1 MTFIVAGQM
10 LPSPCSRAHMVAVQ
24 VVHQAELVVA
34 QRLVAAVD
42 EHAATGPVVDAAVAV
57 ASLHHS
63 APGGHHL
70 P

>member
-1 MTFIVAGQM
+1 M
-10 LPSPCSRAHMVAVQ
+10 LSSPCSRVDMVSVQ
-24 VVHQAELVVA
+24 VVHDTKLVVA

-42 EHAATGPVVDAAVAV
+42 KHAAAGPVIDAAVAI

-63 APGGHHL
+63 AFGGHNL

>member
-1 MTFIVAGQM
+1 MTFILAGQM
-10 LPSPCSRAHMVAVQ
+10 RSSPCSRADMVAVQ
-24 VVHQAELVVA
+24 LVHQAKLAVA

-42 EHAATGPVVDAAVAV
+42 KHAAAGPVVDAAVAV

-63 APGGHHL
+63 ALSGHNL

>member
-1 MTFIVAGQM
+1 MFS
-10 LPSPCSRAHMVAVQ
+10 SPCSRADVVAVE

-42 EHAATGPVVDAAVAV
+42 KHAAAGPVVDAAVAV

-63 APGGHHL
+63 ASGGHNL

>member
-1 MTFIVAGQM
+1 MFS
-10 LPSPCSRAHMVAVQ
+10 SPCSRADMVAVQ

-34 QRLVAAVD
+34 QRLVAAMD
-42 EHAATGPVVDAAVAV
+42 KHASAGPVVDAAVAV

-63 APGGHHL
+63 ALSGHHL

>member
-1 MTFIVAGQM
+1 
-10 LPSPCSRAHMVAVQ
+10 MVAVQ

-34 QRLVAAVD
+34 QRLVAAMD
-42 EHAATGPVVDAAVAV
+42 KHGAAGPVVDAVVAV

-63 APGGHHL
+63 ALSGHHL